1 MCKIFNIEQFDIAV
15 EIIRWKAYSGYVV
28 SWKLI
33 VICIIDHSDPW
44 YCGYIYRLWYKGFD
58 LKLTFIV
65 ISPSIEPFNFYNY
78 IECIP
83 TKKCVNYQRMLSCC
97 GHMLYIFLLFV
108 GYWFDELYIVRPPLI
123 YFFSFSAPDV
133 YIWT

>member
-1 MCKIFNIEQFDIAV
+1 MET
-15 EIIRWKAYSGYVV
+15 
-28 SWKLI
+28 
-33 VICIIDHSDPW
+33 
-44 YCGYIYRLWYKGFD
+44 YCDMYYRSLPSMILWVYRLWYEGFD

-108 GYWFDELYIVRPPLI
+108 GY
-123 YFFSFSAPDV
+123 
-133 YIWT
+133 